1 MRADRLAVANAQL
14 DILET
19 AFNDQKMYV
28 YGSSV
33 LCDWWV
39 QYVCVCSPP
48 VPVGVDAQG
57 RTIPG
62 EVPKLFGGELVKYI
76 LVSTFML

>member
-1 MRADRLAVANAQL
+1 MTKKCTYTV
-14 DILET
+14 
-19 AFNDQKMYV
+19 
-28 YGSSV
+28 V
-33 LCDWWV
+33 LFCV
-39 QYVCVCSPP
+39 IGGYNMCVCVCSPP